1 MAVLTKNIFI
11 EYREPIAKTIELN
24 WKIVVANLIR
34 EAGNYDLKF
43 EAYLNADVDLRV
55 LIITDKNKFQ
65 KVNIEGILKNSH
77 SKINLHIIALV
88 LEGDLVLDGGIF
100 IPSGV
105 QKVEG
110 YLLEENIILG
120 ENIKITSLPRL
131 DVRSNDVAASHGAK
145 IERLDELKMF
155 YLRSKGLSKRQAQLL
170 LIDGYIQ
177 KFFEGLNN
185 VDQQKQ
191 DLINYFENNL

>member
-1 MAVLTKNIFI
+1 MAKLTKNTFV
-11 EYREPIAKTIELN
+11 EYPKPTSKTIGLEGDV
-24 WKIVVANLIR
+24 VVANLIK
-34 EAGNYDLKF
+34 EAWDYNLRF
-43 EAYLNADVDLRV
+43 ETHPKADIDLRI
-55 LIITDKNKFQ
+55 LIITDKGKSQ

-88 LEGDLVLDGGIF
+88 LEGELVLDGGIF

-110 YLLEENIILG
+110 YLLEENVILG
-120 ENIKITSLPRL
+120 EDIKITSLPRL

-145 IERLDELKMF
+145 IEKLDELKMF
-155 YLRSKGLSKRQAQLL
+155 YLRSKGLSEKQAQLL

-177 KFFEGLNN
+177 KFFEGLED
-185 VDQQKQ
+185 VEWAKQ
-191 DLINYFENNL
+191 DLINYFQNNL